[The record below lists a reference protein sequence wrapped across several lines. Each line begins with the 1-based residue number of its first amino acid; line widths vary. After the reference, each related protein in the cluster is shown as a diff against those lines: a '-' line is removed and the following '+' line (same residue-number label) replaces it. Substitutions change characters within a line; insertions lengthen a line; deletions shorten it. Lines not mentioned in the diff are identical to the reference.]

1 MANAHIQL
9 SFNKPVLDVPKAS
22 FILEA
27 KLRQYSFD
35 IGFGGG
41 CCSMITFKKLIS
53 EFSHLNQ
60 LTKNIEIIKDRY
72 LKTITS
78 YGCVKLVRFFLIG
91 RKMH

>member
-22 FILEA
+22 FILED

-41 CCSMITFKKLIS
+41 CCSMNTFKKLIS
-53 EFSHLNQ
+53 EISHFEP
-60 LTKNIEIIKDRY
+60 TD
-72 LKTITS
+72 
-78 YGCVKLVRFFLIG
+78 
-91 RKMH
+91 

>member
-35 IGFGGG
+35 IGFGGVLFHEYFQE
-41 CCSMITFKKLIS
+41 TDFRD
-53 EFSHLNQ
+53 FP
-60 LTKNIEIIKDRY
+60 
-72 LKTITS
+72 
-78 YGCVKLVRFFLIG
+78 F
-91 RKMH
+91 